1 MNAKKKAPSFGEAVG
16 EVEEIL
22 ARLESDEVD
31 VDELSGEV
39 KRAVELVGLCRE
51 KLQRTELEVK
61 EFVAKLEADAADSD
75 AAPAADSGDSGAL
88 PF

>member
-1 MNAKKKAPSFGEAVG
+1 MNAKKKDPSFGEAVG
-16 EVEEIL
+16 EVEAIL
-22 ARLESDEVD
+22 TRLESDEID

-39 KRAVELVGLCRE
+39 KRAVELVGLCRA

-61 EFVAKLEADAADSD
+61 EFVARLEADAADVP
-75 AAPAADSGDSGAL
+75 PAATEADTGAL

>member
-1 MNAKKKAPSFGEAVG
+1 VNAKKKDPSFGEAVG

-22 ARLESDEVD
+22 SRLESDEID

-61 EFVAKLEADAADSD
+61 EFVAKLEADDSADE
-75 AAPAADSGDSGAL
+75 SGAL